1 MHSNDHGA
9 ATAVYPTSFRL
20 GAIVT
25 SLALAVFLY
34 GLDQTI
40 IATAI
45 PKIAD
50 HFRALTD
57 VGWYAAAYLFTSSA
71 FQLLFGKLFTIFSI
85 KIVYLFA
92 VAIFE
97 LGSLICATAPNSG
110 AFIVGRAIAGV
121 GAAGLYS
128 GAVII
133 LSRSTPLE
141 TRPRYIGMLGAAVG
155 IASITGPFLG
165 GAFA

>member
-1 MHSNDHGA
+1 MADQAHNAGA
-9 ATAVYPTSFRL
+9 PVYPTPLKLACIIS
-20 GAIVT
+20 

-45 PKIAD
+45 PKITD
-50 HFRALTD
+50 DFGSLGD
-57 VGWYAAAYLFTSSA
+57 VGWYVASYLFTSSA
-71 FQLLFGKLFTIFSI
+71 FQLLFGKMFTIFSI
-85 KIVYLFA
+85 QKVYLAAIA
-92 VAIFE
+92 VFE
-97 LGSLICATAPNSG
+97 IGSLICATAPNSG
-110 AFIVGRAIAGV
+110 AFIAGRAIAGV

-133 LSRSTPLE
+133 LARSAPLE

-155 IASITGPFLG
+155 IASVVGPFIG
-165 GAFA
+165 GAFS